1 MHEDSRQRDIPDIRE
16 GEGLYYRSRAHSLRP
31 VVSTVAPERLH
42 QIFIDVEVGNW
53 ESMSILARDTVQS
66 QVDAHVAYAK
76 SCTRTPPLTDLT
88 AVMIPREHT
97 ADDLSRIP
105 NHLWAN
111 IPYPIFRRLLKATSQ
126 LSLESQMD
134 DQIDNWYAIPFVAQF
149 LAPLTSPRILAF
161 EKQLVRTTD
170 YYSDWRFGLVNL
182 EDAEAMFPDS
192 TVDTGARVITR
203 PAMFPGF
210 HVLGALRH
218 LHLCIQPSATLFK
231 LQFDKMT
238 GGLPKD
244 LNWRNVIVAGGIVL
258 GALHA
263 VHRLSPVTE
272 EQWVTSDI
280 DIYVYGLDSKTAT
293 EKIDHIFNVYRS
305 NIPGSAQVLV
315 VRNSKTIT
323 FYSQYPTRRLQIVL
337 KLVKSPK
344 DVLLNFDL
352 DICAMGWD
360 GSELWM
366 LPRAARALESK
377 SGFNVFTMNLIEGH
391 YLSARRAS
399 QEQRVFK
406 YAYRGYGIR
415 ILGSYLSSLA
425 ESQQNLDSIAR
436 GERLFPLNIHILAD
450 TARRWTERVI
460 RSHQIRQN
468 TRATPG
474 QPFRCTPIL
483 LENGDQKTS
492 EPQGHSC
499 LSGFS
504 VFMRHVALWEM
515 ERREEVMIEQVEWAV
530 AFYSEDSD
538 LAYDDTPRYQWDN
551 EFNLTEFTQLLTSFN
566 RMHMTRWLPRN
577 GRVGDVDFGES
588 QENWIVVPQILR
600 TMKRVSYV
608 SELDSVLLE
617 DIAMPVLL
625 PANFALYANTLVEEP
640 RRSSAVQA
648 RIVAVPDTCHSG
660 SLLGLRHQRSDR
672 DLSHGSGEIRSQID
686 VAVRNATSAQT
697 QAQLG
702 DL

>member
-1 MHEDSRQRDIPDIRE
+1 MPRPELLLAIDYLITQMRPRPVALVATYTDERDIPDIRE
-16 GEGLYYRSRAHSLRP
+16 GEGLYYRAHRP
-31 VVSTVAPERLH
+31 VVSTVAPERLR

-134 DQIDNWYAIPFVAQF
+134 DQIDNWYIS
-149 LAPLTSPRILAF
+149 PLTSPRILAF

-210 HVLGALRH
+210 HVLGALRY
-218 LHLCIQPSATLFK
+218 LRLCIQPSATLFK
-231 LQFDKMT
+231 LQFNKMT
-238 GGLPKD
+238 GGLLKY

-293 EKIDHIFNVYRS
+293 EKIDHIFNVYGS

-377 SGFNVFTMNLIEGH
+377 NQLGIRWISELRKYFGAPYATTDALAKNSGMPRLQ
-391 YLSARRAS
+391 L
-399 QEQRVFK
+399 
-406 YAYRGYGIR
+406 GYGIR

-436 GERLFPLNIHILAD
+436 GERLFPLNIHTLAD

-551 EFNLTEFTQLLTSFN
+551 EFNLTEFTRLLTSFN

-600 TMKRVSYV
+600 MMKRVSYA

-625 PANFALYANTLVEEP
+625 PANFALYANTLVEEAQKDAGLEP
-640 RRSSAVQA
+640 KDILIPVNASLTMTDLDSDATLRLFIWLIPA
-648 RIVAVPDTCHSG
+648 SG
-660 SLLGLRHQRSDR
+660 SSWIVG
-672 DLSHGSGEIRSQID
+672 
-686 VAVRNATSAQT
+686 
-697 QAQLG
+697 
-702 DL
+702 